1 MQLLDIC
8 GTRGYKVL
16 ASSEDNMQTIQRYSK
31 ILWLYSIFSVKST
44 TQSLNGFIMF
54 MIGKLLR
61 FAMFF
66 LFIYFLVSRTSALQG
81 YSTLQALS
89 ILMTFEIITSIGGM
103 IFREVYRFRPLVISG
118 GLDGILTKPYHPF
131 TKILFGGFD
140 IMDMM
145 ILIMQAGIM
154 GVIIYLGGY
163 SFIHILLFVAL
174 IANAMLIFTGFH
186 ILALSMGIMTTTVDQ
201 ALMILRDIIETG
213 RFPIEIYS
221 EPIRWIITFVIPVG
235 VMMTFPS
242 KGLFGLLSLQG
253 VLFSFFLGI
262 SFMTLNLY
270 LWRYALKRYQS
281 WGG

>member
-1 MQLLDIC
+1 
-8 GTRGYKVL
+8 
-16 ASSEDNMQTIQRYSK
+16 
-31 ILWLYSIFSVKST
+31 
-44 TQSLNGFIMF
+44 MF

-81 YSTLQALS
+81 YSTLEALS
-89 ILMTFEIITSIGGM
+89 VLMTFEIITSIGGM

-145 ILIMQAGIM
+145 ILIMQAVIM

-163 SFIHILLFVAL
+163 SFIYILLFVAL

-262 SFMTLNLY
+262 SFITLNLY

>member
-8 GTRGYKVL
+8 GTKGYKVL

-81 YSTLQALS
+81 YSTLEALS
-89 ILMTFEIITSIGGM
+89 VLMTFEIITSIGGM

-145 ILIMQAGIM
+145 ILIMQAVIM

-163 SFIHILLFVAL
+163 SFIYILLFVAL

-262 SFMTLNLY
+262 SFITLNLY